1 MKTFSL
7 NKVIAIFALLFL
19 IGGGKTLAETTAT
32 LQASSTDPSQGR
44 PEFAYTIN
52 NVNVL
57 NGGVIDY
64 GYWNVNLYSVVNSPA
79 NAAAFAFY
87 AVAGKPN
94 TYYIYNYSAKK
105 WVTYD
110 LATSYN
116 NDMKGFLKLSD
127 TKTEGCYFE
136 ITSCTNDTHSGYQMR
151 PYASDGTID
160 EDCYL
165 NYNGGNGANVSLT
178 VGLWKDPGSQD
189 KGACWILKK
198 VDLEVNSIQTST
210 NEAKP
215 EHVFTMRNANGDYV
229 NSNLYRT
236 LAASD
241 YAQFAFYEV
250 SGKASAYYIYN
261 YSAKKWLKY
270 TTSATYTKGKDF
282 VFNGEKS
289 ERSEFYI
296 TDAAKDGVSGVQ
308 IQPYNAAGN
317 AANNYLNFYG
327 GGGDN
332 VAHTIGNYTTDG
344 NNDAGSLWV
353 FTEVEIANNN
363 AVITN
368 KTMSEGSVVSTLL
381 ENHTGNGTKLLKE
394 TAIDWTKQKVIAEI
408 DLSTCGTGTEDLFSI
423 GENIQT
429 FEANN
434 IHMYKKSDG
443 SITAYLVGNP
453 IKGGITG
460 FESSTLL
467 DGNMLRVELSSEKGF
482 VVNDV
487 VVFSKEAINQYSEQ
501 YYTNQFF
508 SLSNIQ
514 VGSGEGTNQESRA
527 KYNYISVATK
537 DYQTATVTSSN
548 TLDEVT
554 VNSFNAQNDV
564 DVQLKRS
571 LTPTQ
576 WNTFC
581 VPFTISED
589 VIAEKFGAGTLVYTF
604 GSMNGNVMNFAHSTT
619 IEAGTPYI
627 VKPTKEVVNPSFTGV
642 NIEATAAKKVGAD
655 GYFMQ
660 GIYSAKT
667 DLTTDGTN
675 LFLGDGNKFY
685 KPAGATT
692 AKMKGLRAFF
702 IVPQGTNLAA
712 LRANID
718 GATTAIDE
726 LTAVV
731 EQPTDNRIYNLQGQ
745 FVGTS
750 FEGLHGVYVQN
761 GKKVL
766 VK

>member
-1 MKTFSL
+1 M
-7 NKVIAIFALLFL
+7 
-19 IGGGKTLAETTAT
+19 
-32 LQASSTDPSQGR
+32 QASSTDPSQGR
-44 PEFAYTIN
+44 PDFAYTIN

-57 NGGVIDY
+57 NGVTIDY

-116 NDMKGFLKLSD
+116 NGQGFLKLSD
-127 TKTEGCYFE
+127 TKTEGCCFE
-136 ITSCTNDTHSGYQMR
+136 ITSCTKDTHSGYQMR
-151 PYASDGTID
+151 PYASDGTVD
-160 EDCYL
+160 ADRYL
-165 NYNGGNGANVSLT
+165 NYYGGNGANASIT
-178 VGLWKDPGSQD
+178 VGLWKDNGSSD
-189 KGACWILKK
+189 AGSCWILKEA
-198 VDLEVNSIQTST
+198 DLGV
-210 NEAKP
+210 K
-215 EHVFTMRNANGDYV
+215 AN
-229 NSNLYRT
+229 
-236 LAASD
+236 
-241 YAQFAFYEV
+241 
-250 SGKASAYYIYN
+250 
-261 YSAKKWLKY
+261 
-270 TTSATYTKGKDF
+270 
-282 VFNGEKS
+282 
-289 ERSEFYI
+289 
-296 TDAAKDGVSGVQ
+296 
-308 IQPYNAAGN
+308 
-317 AANNYLNFYG
+317 
-327 GGGDN
+327 
-332 VAHTIGNYTTDG
+332 
-344 NNDAGSLWV
+344 
-353 FTEVEIANNN
+353 
-363 AVITN
+363 ITN
-368 KTMSEGSVVSTLL
+368 TSLATGSIVSTVL
-381 ENHTGNGTKLLKE
+381 ENHTGDGTKFTRE
-394 TAIDWTKQKVIAEI
+394 TAIDWTTQKIVAEI
-408 DLSTCGTGTEDLFSI
+408 DISTCGTGTEDLFSI
-423 GENIQT
+423 GDDAISWN
-429 FEANN
+429 AVN
-434 IHMYKKSDG
+434 IHMYKTSGG
-443 SITAYLVGNP
+443 SITAYLSGNP
-453 IKGGITG
+453 ASGTPTASGATA
-460 FESSTLL
+460 

-482 VVNDV
+482 VVNGS
-487 VVFSKEAINQYSEQ
+487 VVFSKETINQYS
-501 YYTNQFF
+501 TLF
-508 SLSNIQ
+508 SLSTIK
-514 VGSGEGTNQESRA
+514 VGSGENNQNSRA
-527 KYNYISVATK
+527 KYNYISVVTNDYKAT
-537 DYQTATVTSSN
+537 TVTSSN

-571 LTPTQ
+571 LTPAQ

-581 VPFTISED
+581 VPFTISAD
-589 VIAEKFGAGTLVYTF
+589 VIAEKFGAGTQVCTF

-619 IEAGTPYI
+619 IEAGKPYI
-627 VKPTKEVVNPSFTGV
+627 VKPTQEVVNPSFTGV

-667 DLTTDGTN
+667 DLATDGTN
-675 LFLGDGNKFY
+675 LFIGDGNKFY

-726 LTAVV
+726 LTTVV

>member
-7 NKVIAIFALLFL
+7 NKIIAIFALLFL

-32 LQASSTDPSQGR
+32 LQASSTDPSLGK

-57 NGGVIDY
+57 DNGNTIDY
-64 GYWNVNLYSVVNSPA
+64 GYWNVNLYSVRNSPA
-79 NAAAFAFY
+79 NAASFAFY
-87 AVAGKPN
+87 AVAGKSN

-116 NDMKGFLKLSD
+116 NMQGFLKLSD

-160 EDCYL
+160 EDRYL
-165 NYNGGNGANVSLT
+165 NYNGGNGANASLT

-198 VDLEVNSIQTST
+198 VDLGVSSIQTST
-210 NEAKP
+210 NEATP
-215 EHVFTMRNANGDYV
+215 EHVFTMRNANNSYV
-229 NSNLYRT
+229 NSNLYCAT
-236 LAASD
+236 STSD

-250 SGKASAYYIYN
+250 SGKTSAYYIYN
-261 YSAKKWLKY
+261 HSAKKWLKY

-282 VFNGEKS
+282 VSNGEKS

-317 AANNYLNFYG
+317 AANNYLNFYK
-327 GGGDN
+327 GGDQN
-332 VAHTIGNYTTDG
+332 TNNTIGNYTTDG

-381 ENHTGNGTKLLKE
+381 ENHTGDGTKLLKE
-394 TAIDWTKQKVIAEI
+394 TAIDWTQQKVIAEI
-408 DLSTCGTGTEDLFSI
+408 DLSTCGTGIEDLFSI
-423 GENIQT
+423 GEKIQT
-429 FEANN
+429 SKANN
-434 IHMYKKSDG
+434 IHMYKTSG
-443 SITAYLVGNP
+443 GITAYLVGNP
-453 IKGGITG
+453 LSGGATAFG
-460 FESSTLL
+460 PVSF
-467 DGNMLRVELSSEKGF
+467 DGNILRVELSSEKGF
-482 VVNDV
+482 VVNDRV
-487 VVFSKEAINQYSEQ
+487 IFSKEIINQYSEQ
-501 YYTNQFF
+501 KYGTQFF

-514 VGSGEGTNQESRA
+514 VGSGEGTNQETKA
-527 KYNYISVATK
+527 TYNYISVVTN
-537 DYQTATVTSSN
+537 DYKTATVTVSN
-548 TLDEVT
+548 TLDEVA
-554 VNSFNAQNDV
+554 VNSFNAQNNV
-564 DVQLKRS
+564 DVQLKRTLS
-571 LTPTQ
+571 PAH
-576 WNTFC
+576 WNSFC
-581 VPFTISED
+581 VPFAISED
-589 VIAEKFGAGTLVYTF
+589 VIAEKFGAGTQICTF
-604 GSMNGNVMNFAHSTT
+604 GSMNGNVMNFDHSTT
-619 IEAGTPYI
+619 IEAGKPYI
-627 VKPTKEVVNPSFTGV
+627 VKPTKEVVDPSFTGV

-685 KPAGATT
+685 KPAGTTT
-692 AKMKGLRAFF
+692 ARMKGLRAFF

-726 LTAVV
+726 FATVV

>member
-1 MKTFSL
+1 
-7 NKVIAIFALLFL
+7 
-19 IGGGKTLAETTAT
+19 
-32 LQASSTDPSQGR
+32 
-44 PEFAYTIN
+44 
-52 NVNVL
+52 
-57 NGGVIDY
+57 
-64 GYWNVNLYSVVNSPA
+64 
-79 NAAAFAFY
+79 
-87 AVAGKPN
+87 
-94 TYYIYNYSAKK
+94 
-105 WVTYD
+105 
-110 LATSYN
+110 
-116 NDMKGFLKLSD
+116 
-127 TKTEGCYFE
+127 
-136 ITSCTNDTHSGYQMR
+136 MR

-165 NYNGGNGANVSLT
+165 NYNGGNDANASLT

-198 VDLEVNSIQTST
+198 VDLGVNSIQTST

-215 EHVFTMRNANGDYV
+215 EHVFTMRNANNDYV
-229 NSNLYRT
+229 NSSLYRT
-236 LAASD
+236 LNSAD

-250 SGKASAYYIYN
+250 SGKTNAYYIYN

-282 VFNGEKS
+282 VSNGEKS
-289 ERSEFYI
+289 ERCEFYI

-327 GGGDN
+327 GGGAN
-332 VAHTIGNYTTDG
+332 VSNTIGNYTTDG

-381 ENHTGNGTKLLKE
+381 ENHTGDGTKILKE

-408 DLSTCGTGTEDLFSI
+408 DISTCGTGTEDLFSI
-423 GENIQT
+423 GNKITE
-429 FEANN
+429 FYENN
-434 IHMYKKSDG
+434 IHMYKTTG
-443 SITAYLVGNP
+443 GITAYLVGNP
-453 IKGGITG
+453 VSGGATAFG
-460 FESSTLL
+460 PVSF
-467 DGNMLRVELSSEKGF
+467 DGNILRVELSSEKGF
-482 VVNDV
+482 VVNDRV
-487 VVFSKEAINQYSEQ
+487 IFSKDIINQYSEQ
-501 YYTNQFF
+501 KYSKQFF
-508 SLSNIQ
+508 SLSSIQ
-514 VGSGEGTNQESRA
+514 VGSGENNQNSKA
-527 KYNYISVATK
+527 KYNFIRVVTN

-548 TLDEVT
+548 TLDEVA
-554 VNSFNAQNDV
+554 VNSFNAQNNV
-564 DVQLKRS
+564 DVQLKRTLS
-571 LTPTQ
+571 PEH
-576 WNTFC
+576 WNSFC
-581 VPFTISED
+581 VPFTISAD

-604 GSMNGNVMNFAHSTT
+604 GSMNGNVMNFAVSTT

-627 VKPTKEVVNPSFTGV
+627 VKPTQEVVDPSFTGV

-685 KPAGATT
+685 KPAGTTT
-692 AKMKGLRAFF
+692 ARMKGLRAFF

-726 LTAVV
+726 FATVV

>member
-1 MKTFSL
+1 M
-7 NKVIAIFALLFL
+7 
-19 IGGGKTLAETTAT
+19 
-32 LQASSTDPSQGR
+32 QASSTDPSLGK

-57 NGGVIDY
+57 DGPTIDY

-79 NAAAFAFY
+79 NAASFAFY
-87 AVAGKPN
+87 AVAGKSN

-116 NDMKGFLKLSD
+116 NNMKGFLKLSD

-198 VDLEVNSIQTST
+198 VDLGVNSIQTST

-215 EHVFTMRNANGDYV
+215 EHVFTMRNANNSYV
-229 NSNLYRT
+229 NSNLYCAT
-236 LAASD
+236 STSD

-250 SGKASAYYIYN
+250 SGKTSAYYIYN

-270 TTSATYTKGKDF
+270 TTSATYTKGQDF
-282 VFNGEKS
+282 VSNGEKS

-317 AANNYLNFYG
+317 AANNYLNFYK
-327 GGGDN
+327 GGDQN
-332 VAHTIGNYTTDG
+332 TNNTIGNYTTDG

-381 ENHTGNGTKLLKE
+381 ENHTGDGTKLLKE
-394 TAIDWTKQKVIAEI
+394 TAIDWTQQKVVAEI

-429 FEANN
+429 FKAVN

-443 SITAYLVGNP
+443 GITAYLVGNP
-453 IKGGITG
+453 LSGGATAFG
-460 FESSTLL
+460 PVSF
-467 DGNMLRVELSSEKGF
+467 DGNILRVELSSEKGF
-482 VVNDV
+482 VVNDRV
-487 VVFSKEAINQYSEQ
+487 IFSKEIINQYSEQ
-501 YYTNQFF
+501 KYGKQFF

-514 VGSGEGTNQESRA
+514 VGSGEGTNQETKA
-527 KYNYISVATK
+527 TYNYISVVTN
-537 DYQTATVTSSN
+537 DYKPATVTVSN
-548 TLDEVT
+548 TLDEVA
-554 VNSFNAQNDV
+554 VNSFNAQNNV
-564 DVQLKRS
+564 DVQLKRTLS
-571 LTPTQ
+571 PEH
-576 WNTFC
+576 WNSFC
-581 VPFTISED
+581 VPFAISED
-589 VIAEKFGAGTLVYTF
+589 VIAEKFGAGTKVCTF
-604 GSMNGNVMNFAHSTT
+604 GSMNGNVMNFAASTT

-627 VKPTKEVVNPSFTGV
+627 VKPTQEVVNPSFTGV

-685 KPAGATT
+685 KPAKGST
-692 AKMKGLRAFF
+692 KMKGMRAYF

-726 LTAVV
+726 LTTVV